1 MRGGPRQHTVRHRLD
16 EAVKGDYVFHMLL
29 SLMSEKKTLSQS
41 FISNK
46 EVAITKRFTFAL
58 LFLVFVVTLFAGC
71 RTTTGR
77 TAGELVD
84 DTTIANT
91 IRAKIVEDKE
101 LSVLK
106 INTDVFNG
114 NVTLLGV
121 VSNREAEQHLIS
133 LARSVNGPSQ

>member
-1 MRGGPRQHTVRHRLD
+1 MKK
-16 EAVKGDYVFHMLL
+16 AVPPILL
-29 SLMSEKKTLSQS
+29 LCFVL
-41 FISNK
+41 I
-46 EVAITKRFTFAL
+46 
-58 LFLVFVVTLFAGC
+58 LFSAC
-71 RTTTGR
+71 ESTTGR
-77 TAGELVD
+77 TAGEMVD

-121 VSNREAEQHLIS
+121 VPNKMAEDRLIA
-133 LARSVNGPSQ
+133 LANSVKGVKSVTSKLTIQTK